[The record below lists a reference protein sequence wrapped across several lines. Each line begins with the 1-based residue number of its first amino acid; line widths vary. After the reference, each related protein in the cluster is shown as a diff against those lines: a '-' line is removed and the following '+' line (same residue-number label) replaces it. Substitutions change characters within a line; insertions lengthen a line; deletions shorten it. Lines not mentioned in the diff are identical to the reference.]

1 MIILPEGLVG
11 ALDCS
16 AFQLEL
22 PEGLLWEGKP
32 GIVCGT
38 DRTVNSQLNSEGPGA
53 LG

>member
-16 AFQLEL
+16 AFHLEL

-38 DRTVNSQLNSEGPGA
+38 NRTVNSQINGEGPGA